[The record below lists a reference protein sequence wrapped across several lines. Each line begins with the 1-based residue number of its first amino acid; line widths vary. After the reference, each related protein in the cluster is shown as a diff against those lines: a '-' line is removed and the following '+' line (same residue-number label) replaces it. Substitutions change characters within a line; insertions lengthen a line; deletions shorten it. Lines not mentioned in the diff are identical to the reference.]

1 MPKPHVIIYAF
12 AACSLLC
19 SAVYAGGVA
28 EDHGLA
34 DLIARLGAGNEPT
47 GAGVEVAQV
56 EASRPTFAERP
67 YREFQGLSFTGTQSI
82 ARANARPNSGKTQG
96 GEWKK

>member
-1 MPKPHVIIYAF
+1 MPTPHLKICAL
-12 AACSLLC
+12 AASSLLC
-19 SAVYAGGVA
+19 SAVYAGGVS

-56 EASRPTFAERP
+56 EASQVF
-67 YREFQGLSFTGTQSI
+67 FC
-82 ARANARPNSGKTQG
+82 
-96 GEWKK
+96 